1 MTVSAWT
8 ANHAYTAGDIVNP
21 TVANG
26 HSYRCT
32 VGGTS
37 DNTEPSW
44 VGRYQ
49 TISDGS
55 TVKWVV
61 YTIVTPATVRAQL
74 NLTGTTGQYADD
86 IIGSYII
93 SATESLELVTK
104 RYLSNRPG
112 FTVTYTSMLR
122 AILPVPNL
130 RTATTVTYANNDM
143 TVNAG
148 YWLLPDSAQTGVFTG
163 IQFRA
168 LRADGAGPWWLVD
181 PGWFDKALDNPFNPA
196 NYGGGY
202 VFSSMPNDT
211 TVLGDWGYEPGFEPG
226 NVVHAV
232 EVLSEWYTMRP
243 PAILADSA
251 ITPAGG
257 IVSYSQMPPEVQD
270 FVKTY
275 SAGPSVVS
283 IG

>member
-1 MTVSAWT
+1 MSIAAWSAGATVA
-8 ANHAYTAGDIVNP
+8 AGDLRNP
-21 TVANG
+21 TTANG
-26 HSYRCT
+26 HTYRCT
-32 VGGTS
+32 VGGTTGGS
-37 DNTEPSW
+37 EPAW
-44 VGRYQ
+44 VGRFQ
-49 TISDGS
+49 TITDGS
-55 TVKWVV
+55 TVRWVV
-61 YTIVTPATVRAQL
+61 YTIITPDTIRTQL
-74 NLTGTTGQYADD
+74 KLEGTTGQYGED
-86 IIGSYII
+86 ILGGYILD
-93 SATESLELVTK
+93 ATASLELVTK
-104 RYLSNRPG
+104 RVLSNRPG
-112 FTVTYTSMLR
+112 ATFIYTSMLR
-122 AILPVPNL
+122 ALLPIPNV
-130 RTATTVTYANNDM
+130 RTVTEALYANNLM
-143 TVNAG
+143 EENAG

-181 PGWFDKALDNPFNPA
+181 PSWFDKALDNPFNPA

-211 TVLGDWGYEPGFEPG
+211 SVTGDFGYEPGFEPG
-226 NVVHAV
+226 NVVHAI

-275 SAGPSVVS
+275 SAGPQVVS